1 MKKNDIFF
9 LMLLVA
15 LLSVPVVPCFA
26 QQVIP
31 AAPDNSSKPQA
42 SAGLPAPELPRD
54 RYNDVALYIS
64 GMKLSDTSGLYS
76 LTKNA
81 AWINY
86 ASVTGGTWKHFSDT
100 KIKKITDW
108 VQAEMPDISRDCRT
122 LFYPF
127 SGPDFL
133 YAHAFFP
140 HADTYLLVGLEPVG
154 SVPEP
159 EKLQGATLGAFFR
172 MLDLSISDALTL
184 SFFRTNDM
192 ADEINH
198 KLITG
203 TVPVLMLFLSRTGN
217 HIADMRFFD
226 LQDNGTIAYRD
237 AGPGNAC
244 NKNAAR
250 GVEVAFSGKG
260 DTHLRRL
267 IYISADIS
275 DKGLARRST
284 VQSFLQHLPPDIT
297 TYVKSASYLM
307 HKNYFSTMRSL
318 ILEKSS
324 AVVQDDSA
332 IPYRFFDQGTW
343 DIRLY
348 GTYSGPIELF
358 KVHLEKDL
366 KEAYSRDSKKL
377 GFRLG
382 YANQSNVLVARKKA
396 QAQP

>member
-1 MKKNDIFF
+1 MRSRPWR
-9 LMLLVA
+9 L
-15 LLSVPVVPCFA
+15 PV
-26 QQVIP
+26 
-31 AAPDNSSKPQA
+31 DNSSKPQA
-42 SAGLPAPELPRD
+42 SADVITPEQPIG

-86 ASVTGGTWKHFSDT
+86 ASVTSSTWKHFSDT

-108 VQAEMPDISRDCRT
+108 AQAEIPDINRDCRT

-133 YAHAFFP
+133 YAHSFFP
-140 HADTYLLVGLEPVG
+140 HADTYILVGLEPVG

-159 EKLQGATLGAFFR
+159 EKLQGAKLGPFFR

-203 TVPVLMLFLSRTGN
+203 TVPVLMLFLARTGN
-217 HIADMRFFD
+217 QIVDMRFFD
-226 LQDNGTIAYRD
+226 LNDNGTIVYRD
-237 AGPGNAC
+237 AGPGN
-244 NKNAAR
+244 NGSKNAAR
-250 GVEVAFSGKG
+250 GVEFAFKGKG
-260 DTHLRRL
+260 DNHLRKL
-267 IYISADIS
+267 MYISADIS
-275 DKGLARRST
+275 DKGLAHRRN
-284 VQSFLQHLPPDIT
+284 VQSFLEHLQPGIT

-307 HKNYFSTMRSL
+307 HKSYFSKIRSL
-318 ILEKSS
+318 ILEKST

-332 IPYRFFDQGTW
+332 IPYRFFDKGSW

-348 GTYSGPIELF
+348 GTYSGPIDLF

-366 KEAYSRDSKKL
+366 KEAYARDSKKL

-382 YANQSNVLVARKKA
+382 YANQSNVLVARKKT